1 MKVVAVK
8 VVANA
13 DSNSAIED
21 LHKALA
27 LVKASGPAITEESV
41 SLMASATAVLNRLS
55 SELSASTELTAAP
68 KKKTPKITPALR
80 AATLKKAQRRME
92 APYKTEDFQKKT
104 YSQLTSLCDD
114 STYDETEIDGHHV
127 GYWTGDKGNVVGV
140 WYSAARIGSYNPKAK
155 GTNVDPISFTE
166 ADPNWPYEA

>member
-8 VVANA
+8 ILAAA

-21 LHKALA
+21 LHKAVA
-27 LVKASGPAITEESV
+27 LVRASGPAITEESV
-41 SLMASATAVLNRLS
+41 SLMASATAALNRLS
-55 SELSASTELTAAP
+55 SELSASAELTAAP
-68 KKKTPKITPALR
+68 AKKIKMTPSVKK
-80 AATLKKAQRRME
+80 AALKKAKRSMD
-92 APYKTEDFQKKT
+92 APYKAADFQKKT

-127 GYWTGDKGNVVGV
+127 GYWTGDKGNVIGV
-140 WYSAARIGSYNPKAK
+140 WYSAARIGSYNPKVK